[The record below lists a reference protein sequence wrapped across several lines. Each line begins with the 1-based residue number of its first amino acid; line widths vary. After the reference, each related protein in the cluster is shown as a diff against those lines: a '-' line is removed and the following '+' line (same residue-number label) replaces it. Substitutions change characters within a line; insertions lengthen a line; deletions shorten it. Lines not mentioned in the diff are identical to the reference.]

1 MSGHY
6 LGILVLM
13 AIAVVVSGGLVT
25 LAWFL
30 GPKKNTP
37 YKSAPYECGVTPVGD
52 AKERFP
58 VKFYLVAIIFILFD
72 IEAVFLWGFFTVF
85 KNAPDVEFV
94 KFAFVEFIVYM
105 ATWVL
110 AYFYAIRVG
119 AIDWDETTSL
129 AKEKLGLKVGEPTVE
144 PALAP
149 VGGGE

>member
-1 MSGHY
+1 MSGQY

-13 AIAVVVSGGLVT
+13 AIAVVASGGLVT

-94 KFAFVEFIVYM
+94 KFAFIEFIVYM
-105 ATWVL
+105 STWIL

-129 AKEKLGLKVGEPTVE
+129 AKEKLGLNFTEPKVE

-149 VGGGE
+149 IGGGE